1 MKISL
6 PIIDKKVVKYTIFGI
21 LLVVFCIILLHS
33 CNLGD
38 RVSRLQGELRVAN
51 SILTETEK
59 IAEKNIDKSLAKI
72 DDLQKDTSKLKVEV
86 SNSMVKIGEKDELI
100 VRMEDELYEL
110 RVHMDSS
117 NQLENLQEQVVNLEG
132 QVNTWKEKFTLAQKI
147 ITDKDS
153 VIFNLKQQYTLQINI
168 SADYKKLYED
178 TKGVLNRSEVL
189 IGITKRKLRTAK
201 FGGTFKTIAIGVL
214 GGYVAFKL
222 LK

>member
-1 MKISL
+1 VKISL
-6 PIIDKKVVKYTIFGI
+6 PVIDKKVVKYTIFGI

-59 IAEKNIDKSLAKI
+59 IAEKNIGKSLAKI

-178 TKGVLNRSEVL
+178 TKDVLKRTEVL
-189 IGITKRKLRTAK
+189 LSTTTRKLRTAK
-201 FGGTFKTIAIGVL
+201 YSGAVKTATVFLL

>member
-6 PIIDKKVVKYTIFGI
+6 PKIDKKVVKYTIFGI

-59 IAEKNIDKSLAKI
+59 IAEKNIGKSLAKI

-178 TKGVLNRSEVL
+178 TKDVLNRSEVL